1 MNFGEKER
9 LDVLSRFPPKQ
20 EGKTLENS
28 QISAFAVSLQ
38 GTSHMA
44 GNNIPCQDYS
54 DIRWMEEAQV
64 LLAGIADG
72 VGSCALSHWGAYFAV
87 CCALDFIEKE
97 IEVRCEGG
105 KYELT
110 NIEEIQEILIGAFH
124 AAQDG
129 VEKKSDE
136 AQQAVVNLQS
146 NLTAVVYDG
155 L

>member
-72 VGSCALSHWGAYFAV
+72 VGSLALSHWGGSFAV
-87 CCALDFIEKE
+87 C
-97 IEVRCEGG
+97 
-105 KYELT
+105 
-110 NIEEIQEILIGAFH
+110 
-124 AAQDG
+124 
-129 VEKKSDE
+129 
-136 AQQAVVNLQS
+136 
-146 NLTAVVYDG
+146 
-155 L
+155 